1 MDTVRCVL
9 RTLQSTS
16 GRWVPHGEPA
26 AVNGHVIPGGL
37 FYVGRHLPSA
47 SGAIEPA
54 LINPDLPIAT
64 SPERCVVPRSG
75 PELAYHLLSPV
86 ARTAYLD
93 WLAGGRRT
101 DIASG
106 LVLLF
111 CFGLERRILLDGDD
125 DPTVHPE
132 LPALAAES
140 RRLLARYGAGATA
153 LRGAFDHL
161 LDLLEL
167 LTAQRDVPEPRPT
180 RATPMAVRIGLA
192 RFAVSSTPVPA
203 AWARAWLHH
212 HPLLTPRRS
221 ESDCP
226 AEFARLFTLRHR
238 ERFGH
243 GAIPADDGP
252 GIRLRYRPAS
262 PGLVTTLVCRPD
274 LPDLFA
280 EPRGLRALVGLRD
293 EVATALDPYRRWLA
307 RFPQGRDSLAAVPL
321 LPSELIDTRHG
332 RLGAVRIWAEGH
344 LDGQPRTF
352 LDGGEFWR
360 FWSTATPERMATD
373 EAIALL
379 SVLAKLGLGVEPDV
393 RFGAAP
399 LTPGPA
405 VLFRL
410 GQPAA
415 DRPGAGFPSA
425 AAIARCA
432 AAVVSAA
439 GPVDPRGTAGVALVA
454 GTVDL
459 AAALRLA
466 PGEDLRLAAR
476 LGWLLTTRVDIERL
490 ARQTTMMTAAER
502 EIAGHYLVTAALTVH
517 PVVGPATV
525 TALTRVYRV
534 LGLQPDLVFQ
544 RLHERSTG
552 GGPVLPRLA
561 AVGSPPVPDRQA
573 SLESGVEIMGADR
586 ADEPVTI
593 QTGSGHPNGYALP
606 WARPTLPPSACDGRT
621 PTGFRLDP
629 ALISKKVTESG
640 TAAALLNAIF
650 EAEPAAGH
658 DPEST
663 VTEPKHPVPGL
674 DQAHGALLHALASRP
689 SWSWEEYVSLAT
701 AHGVMPD
708 GALDLLNEVA
718 IDTTG
723 APVVEGDATLAV
735 ANDVLMEL
743 LA

>member
-1 MDTVRCVL
+1 VV
-9 RTLQSTS
+9 
-16 GRWVPHGEPA
+16 G
-26 AVNGHVIPGGL
+26 GHVIPGGL
-37 FYVGRHLPSA
+37 FYVGRHLSSA

-54 LINPDLPIAT
+54 LINPDLRIAV
-64 SPERCVVPRSG
+64 SSERCVVPGSG

-86 ARTAYLD
+86 ARKAYLD

-101 DIASG
+101 EIASG

-111 CFGLERRILLDGDD
+111 CFGLERRVLLDGDD
-125 DPTVHPE
+125 DPAVHRE

-140 RRLLARYGAGATA
+140 RRLLARYGAGSTA

-167 LTAQRDVPEPRPT
+167 LTAQRDAPEPRPT
-180 RATPMAVRIGLA
+180 RATPMAVRIAVA

-203 AWARAWLHH
+203 AWARAWIHH
-212 HPLLTPRRS
+212 HPLLTPRQS
-221 ESDCP
+221 ERDCP
-226 AEFARLFTLRHR
+226 AEFARLFTLRHHD
-238 ERFGH
+238 RFGR
-243 GAIPADDGP
+243 GVIPADDGP

-262 PGLVTTLVCRPD
+262 PGLATTLVCRPD

-280 EPRGLRALVGLRD
+280 EPRSLRVLVGLRD
-293 EVATALDPYRRWLA
+293 EVAAALDPYRRWLA

-321 LPSELIDTRHG
+321 LPTELIDTRHG
-332 RLGAVRIWAEGH
+332 RLGAVRVWAERH
-344 LDGQPRTF
+344 LDGQPRAL
-352 LDGGEFWR
+352 LDSGEFWR
-360 FWSTATPERMATD
+360 FWSAANPERMAAD
-373 EAIALL
+373 EATALL
-379 SVLAKLGLGVEPDV
+379 SVLARLGFGVEPDV
-393 RFGAAP
+393 RFGAAT

-415 DRPGAGFPSA
+415 DRPGATFPSA

-432 AAVVSAA
+432 AAVVSAT
-439 GPVDPRGTAGVALVA
+439 GPVDPRGPAGIALVA

-476 LGWLLTTRVDIERL
+476 LSWLLTTRVDIERL

-502 EIAGHYLVTAALTVH
+502 EIAGHYLVTVAVTVD

-525 TALTRVYRV
+525 SVLTRVYRV
-534 LGLQPDLVFQ
+534 LGLQPDFVFH

-552 GGPVLPRLA
+552 GGPPLPRLPA
-561 AVGSPPVPDRQA
+561 NGSPPASDRWP
-573 SLESGVEIMGADR
+573 SPESSVEILGADR
-586 ADEPVTI
+586 VDEPVTI
-593 QTGSGHPNGYALP
+593 QTGDGLPNGYALP
-606 WARPTLPPSACDGRT
+606 WATPSADDGRT
-621 PTGFRLDP
+621 PAGFRLDQ
-629 ALISKKVTESG
+629 ALVSKKVAESG
-640 TAAALLNAIF
+640 TAAALLDAIF

-658 DPEST
+658 DPEPQ
-663 VTEPKHPVPGL
+663 VADPVHPVPGL
-674 DQAHGALLHALASRP
+674 DQAHGTLLHALAARP
-689 SWSWEEYVSLAT
+689 SWSREEYVSLAT

-718 IDTTG
+718 IDTAG
-723 APVVEGDATLAV
+723 APVVEGDATLTV